1 MKIIQKFF
9 KILEKLIFP
18 NTCLICNKIIT
29 NGSFCVE
36 DWNKLHFLQ
45 KSACSICFQPFK
57 HEIKNA
63 LCPKC
68 LINKPSYR
76 KLITVFKYDAVSK
89 KLITKFKYSDQTH
102 LAKFFANLMF
112 IRSKEILPNI
122 DFIAPIP
129 LHKLRIL
136 KRRYN
141 QSAILAHEISKLSKI
156 EIIADLLKRTK
167 NTTSQA
173 GLNKKLRTKNLIK
186 AFVINSKYEE
196 KIKGKNILLIDDV
209 ITTGATIEECSKVLQ
224 KHKAQQIYV
233 MTIAKTVLD

>member
-29 NGSFCVE
+29 SGNFCGE

-45 KSACSICFQPFK
+45 NPACSICFQPFK

-68 LINKPSYR
+68 LIKKPSYR

-102 LAKFFANLMF
+102 LAKFFATLMF
-112 IRSKEILPNI
+112 ARSKEILPNI

-156 EIIADLLKRTK
+156 EILPNLLKRTR
-167 NTTSQA
+167 NTSSQA

-186 AFVINSKYEE
+186 AFTINSKYEE